1 MVHAGHGLAVEGGP
15 LGADSVCDRRT
26 KPPARSEAMPL
37 TPDDIERKQFLAAL
51 RGYDREQVDAFL
63 AEVAEDYRTLIH
75 KIGHLRAY
83 QPPGDQAESEQLQ
96 GLGEHIE
103 KVLRAAA
110 ASARKI
116 RASAEEEVARL
127 REEGRRELE
136 AGRQAMA
143 NAAHQSDIVAA
154 QAAEIPRMR
163 QEAQR
168 ALDEAARIRSAA
180 EQEAATLRAEAE
192 REVAALRAEA
202 ERESDELRQA
212 AKHEAA
218 TLGTEIERKAKELI
232 QAAEWR
238 ATTLRTEAQ
247 REVDALQ
254 TAAQREADALHEA
267 ADWACQESAR
277 VLAAAEQ
284 ERRRSHELS
293 AKGEQDSAV
302 ASMMTPGSTARDAE
316 PGPEEGDEGGRTTTG
331 GWFPFA
337 ED

>member
-1 MVHAGHGLAVEGGP
+1 
-15 LGADSVCDRRT
+15 
-26 KPPARSEAMPL
+26 MPL
-37 TPDDIERKQFLAAL
+37 TPDDIERRQFLAAL

-63 AEVAEDYRTLIH
+63 AEVAEDYRTLIQ
-75 KIGHLRAY
+75 KMGLLRTH
-83 QPPGDQAESEQLQ
+83 QPPGDQTDSKQLQ

-103 KVLRAAA
+103 KVLQAAA
-110 ASARKI
+110 ASARDI
-116 RASAEEEVARL
+116 RASAEEEVTRL
-127 REEGRRELE
+127 REEARRELE
-136 AGRQAMA
+136 AGRQGMA

-154 QAAEIPRMR
+154 QAAEIPRIR

-168 ALDEAARIRSAA
+168 ALDEAARVLSAA
-180 EQEAATLRAEAE
+180 EQDAATLRAGAE
-192 REVAALRAEA
+192 REVKELRQAAEGEA
-202 ERESDELRQA
+202 NELRQA
-212 AKHEAA
+212 AKREAA
-218 TLGTEIERKAKELI
+218 DLRAGAEREVKELRQVAKREAAALRSEAERKANELR

-247 REVDALQ
+247 REVDALR

-284 ERRRSHELS
+284 ERHRSHELS

-316 PGPEEGDEGGRTTTG
+316 PGPEEGDEDGRTTTG